1 MKSDVNAKVLENAA
15 ASEEAPTAQPEKQIE
30 VPDGDGKKPLTLKP
44 LDTQYHV
51 KI

>member
-15 ASEEAPTAQPEKQIE
+15 TSEEAQPEKQIE